1 MEKLKSSKKLIVSI
15 VAVVVIVCGIFLA
28 KNAFSPKYDG
38 TMKVEI
44 VDMSGK
50 TINEKDIQFNEGDK
64 LVTLLDENFD
74 NVKVE
79 NGMLYTIDQLTT
91 PEDWSSFIC
100 IYVNDEMSEVG
111 IEEIQFEDGTV
122 LSFRDTE
129 NNYEQ

>member
-79 NGMLYTIDQLTT
+79 NVMLYTIDQLTT